1 MQIKLEPIQFAKASK
16 FVKAD
21 YRPFIPAANVRTVL
35 KFANF
40 SLVTI
45 KLLYSE
51 N

>member
-1 MQIKLEPIQFAKASK
+1 MQIKLEPIRFAKAERI
-16 FVKAD
+16 VKSD
-21 YRPFIPAANVRTVL
+21 YRPFIPASNVRTVL